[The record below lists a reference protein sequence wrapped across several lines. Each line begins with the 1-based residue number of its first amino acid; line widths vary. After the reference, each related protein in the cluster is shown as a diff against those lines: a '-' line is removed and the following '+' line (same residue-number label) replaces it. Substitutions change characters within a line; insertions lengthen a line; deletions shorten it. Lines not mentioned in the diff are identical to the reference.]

1 MLSLSA
7 QESLRVIDTC
17 LDCSLFR
24 SKRHRSIYSTMAET
38 STSAA
43 AQEIEINVRPPGGGD
58 KKIPIKVDTS
68 KTVIELKQDI
78 AKATEIP
85 AENQRLIY
93 SGRVLKD
100 EEQVSTY
107 KIRWVII
114 PCCRQIGFTTSLTW
128 RLRVAELTISQPTLE

>member
-1 MLSLSA
+1 
-7 QESLRVIDTC
+7 
-17 LDCSLFR
+17 
-24 SKRHRSIYSTMAET
+24 MAE
-38 STSAA
+38 SSSA

-78 AKATEIP
+78 ATHTDIP

-100 EEQVSTY
+100 EEQISTY
-107 KIRWVII
+107 KIR
-114 PCCRQIGFTTSLTW
+114 
-128 RLRVAELTISQPTLE
+128 

>member
-1 MLSLSA
+1 MADS
-7 QESLRVIDTC
+7 
-17 LDCSLFR
+17 
-24 SKRHRSIYSTMAET
+24 ST
-38 STSAA
+38 

-78 AKATEIP
+78 AKHTDIP

-100 EEQVSTY
+100 EEQISTY
-107 KIRWVII
+107 KIRCVFCHGLLSFKQG
-114 PCCRQIGFTTSLTW
+114 PAASCFVS
-128 RLRVAELTISQPTLE
+128 

>member
-1 MLSLSA
+1 MPSSA
-7 QESLRVIDTC
+7 LLQPPTNSATYAD
-17 LDCSLFR
+17 
-24 SKRHRSIYSTMAET
+24 MAD
-38 STSAA
+38 SSSSNP

-68 KTVIELKQDI
+68 KTVAELKQDI
-78 AKATEIP
+78 ATHTDIP

-107 KIRWVII
+107 KIR
-114 PCCRQIGFTTSLTW
+114 
-128 RLRVAELTISQPTLE
+128 